1 MCHEFQTQAVIASSP
16 NGWMNTE
23 MILQWAKNVIGAF
36 SFNRRLS
43 AWDSSEY
50 HIGDT
55 AIKSLATKKIDT
67 VIVPGGFKRLMFHGI
82 RHLKPITQ
90 KSMMIGWLQK
100 ESIMI
105 RKQAI

>member
-1 MCHEFQTQAVIASSP
+1 MCHEFQTQSVIASSP

-23 MILQWAKNVIGAF
+23 TIFQWTKNVIGAF

-55 AIKSLATKKIDT
+55 AKKSLATKKIDT
-67 VIVPGGFKRLMFHGI
+67 VIVPGGFKRLIFHGI
-82 RHLKPITQ
+82 RL
-90 KSMMIGWLQK
+90 IGWLQK